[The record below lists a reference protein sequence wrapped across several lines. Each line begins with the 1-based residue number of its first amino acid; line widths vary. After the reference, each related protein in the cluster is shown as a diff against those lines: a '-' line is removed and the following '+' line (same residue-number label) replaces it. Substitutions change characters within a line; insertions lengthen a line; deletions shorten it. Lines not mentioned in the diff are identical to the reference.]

1 MKNAKR
7 LIQKEIR
14 LCLSPINYI
23 FLAFASMLCIPN
35 YPRYIPFFYIT
46 LNIFFIFNNAQI
58 NKDMLYSQILPIAK
72 KDIVKARCLLVFF
85 LEIAEIATSI
95 PFAIIGAE
103 IIAMPNAAGINANF
117 AFYGMAMIPLT
128 LWHIVFFP
136 AFYKKAERPGLPF
149 LLASIAFF
157 TAYIILDTMILLG
170 RNLQVPLIMKLDSLD
185 SKNFSAQMPVLFAG
199 ILFYVLG
206 WIFTYKISVKR
217 FEKVDL

>member
-1 MKNAKR
+1 MKNIKC
-7 LIQKEIR
+7 LLQKEIR

-23 FLAFASMLCIPN
+23 FLAFVCMLCVPN
-35 YPRYIPFFYIT
+35 YPRYIPFFYIA

-72 KDIVKARCLLVFF
+72 KDIVKARCLLVIF
-85 LEIAEIATSI
+85 LEVAEFAISI
-95 PFAIIGAE
+95 PFAIIGAK
-103 IIAMPNAAGINANF
+103 INAMPNAAGINANF

-128 LWHIVFFP
+128 LWHIVFFT

-157 TAYIILDTMILLG
+157 AAYIVLDTMILLG
-170 RNLQVPLIMKLDSLD
+170 RNSKVPLIIKLDSLD
-185 SKNFSAQMPVLFAG
+185 AKNFPAQMPILFAG
-199 ILFYVLG
+199 ILIYVLG
-206 WIFTYKISVKR
+206 WIFTYKISAKR